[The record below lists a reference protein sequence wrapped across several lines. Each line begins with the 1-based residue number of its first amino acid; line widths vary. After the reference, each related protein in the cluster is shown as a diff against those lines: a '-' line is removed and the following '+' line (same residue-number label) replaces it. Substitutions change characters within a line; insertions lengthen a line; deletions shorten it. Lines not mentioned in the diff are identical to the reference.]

1 MKVLIKKHIKS
12 EADLPEEE
20 GNYITDL
27 ENNTPFVLHN
37 SECNEV
43 WLNSFDW
50 YLEEVE
56 LADLIELP
64 TEDEIFTRA
73 GEYEKE
79 ASYGLAAAYVN
90 DDFCQGAKWAIEQIK
105 NRIRYENKNH

>member
-1 MKVLIKKHIKS
+1 MKVLIKKYIKS

-64 TEDEIFTRA
+64 SEDEIDDLMDKNKIHGIT
-73 GEYEKE
+73 GM
-79 ASYGLAAAYVN
+79 AAIA
-90 DDFCQGAKWAIEQIK
+90 AIKWAIAEIR
-105 NRIRYENKNH
+105 NRNGL

>member
-1 MKVLIKKHIKS
+1 MKQQNSTKNGVI
-12 EADLPEEE
+12 ADLE
-20 GNYITDL
+20 Y
-27 ENNTPFVLHN
+27 FN
-37 SECNEV
+37 SNDKGIINS
-43 WLNSFDW
+43 WLNGIDW

-105 NRIRYENKNH
+105 NRNKL